1 MTATTQVFTA
11 ATLAL
16 LKTAIDAGTYTTGAL
31 TQVLYTV
38 LVKPDG
44 VEYSALVFT
53 FSA

>member
-11 ATLAL
+11 TTLAL
-16 LKTAIDAGTYTTGAL
+16 LKTAIDAGTYTTGVL
-31 TQVLYTV
+31 TQFSYQV

-44 VEYSALVFT
+44 VEYSCIVFT

>member
-1 MTATTQVFTA
+1 MTATIQTFSA

-16 LKTAIDAGTYTTGAL
+16 LETAIDAGTYTTGAL
-31 TQVLYTV
+31 TQIAYQV

-44 VEYSALVFT
+44 VEYSAIVFT